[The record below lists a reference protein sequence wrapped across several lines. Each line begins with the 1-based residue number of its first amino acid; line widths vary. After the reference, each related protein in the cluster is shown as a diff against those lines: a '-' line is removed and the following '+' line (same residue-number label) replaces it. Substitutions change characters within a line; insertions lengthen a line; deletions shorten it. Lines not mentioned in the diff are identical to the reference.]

1 MVNVVQRFET
11 TKITKMETLIT
22 ISIIIHASFGGFALL
37 AATIAMVAEKGKK
50 LHRKSGLVFYYSM
63 LACCSSA
70 FIISVLPGHENPF
83 LFAVGI
89 FSLFFVLTGYRALR
103 FKKENISLAVDKTI
117 AIVIIISGVLM
128 ISVPLILQS
137 KINIVL
143 SVFGAVGIFF
153 SIQDL
158 RLYQTPDKLKEKWL
172 IQHLTRMMGGF
183 ISAVTAFVVVN
194 QLLPGIVAWL
204 MPGVLGSMVIAYWVI
219 KTNKSKTAVQ

>member
-22 ISIIIHASFGGFALL
+22 ILIIIHASFGGFALL
-37 AATIAMVAEKGKK
+37 AATIAMIAEKGKK
-50 LHRKSGLVFYYSM
+50 LHGKSGLVFYYSM
-63 LACCSSA
+63 LACGGSA
-70 FIISVLPGHENPF
+70 FVISVLPGHENPF

-89 FSLFFVLTGYRALR
+89 FSLFFVITGYRALR
-103 FKKENISLAVDKTI
+103 FKKKNISLSVDKVI
-117 AIVIIISGVLM
+117 AVVVIISGVLM
-128 ISVPLILQS
+128 ISLPLILQS
-137 KINIVL
+137 QINIVL

-158 RLYQTPDKLKEKWL
+158 RLYQTPERLKEKWL

-204 MPGVLGSMVIAYWVI
+204 LPGAIGSVVISYWVR
-219 KTNKSKTAVQ
+219 KTIKSKTAVQ